1 MSVIQHCEFH
11 MCIVQEL
18 IAMLFCQTQQVAEL
32 MILPL
37 LNTAYYYSSFEVNRV
52 SVLPLHAA
60 WICSGSIDVVW
71 LLIVPIL
78 LPASCAHLV
87 NIVA

>member
-1 MSVIQHCEFH
+1 
-11 MCIVQEL
+11 
-18 IAMLFCQTQQVAEL
+18 MLFCHAQKVAEL

-37 LNTAYYYSSFEVNRV
+37 LKIAYYYSNFKITGV

-60 WICSGSIDVVW
+60 WICSGSIGIVW